1 MGFARVGMG
10 ATATVGGPIELG
22 GATSGTPREDLK
34 PTPTPAAEPLTRWSH
49 PALFKL
55 GRRWAW
61 YRCRVLLM
69 PVRTGSS
76 QAPG

>member
-1 MGFARVGMG
+1 MGS
-10 ATATVGGPIELG
+10 TATVGGPIELG
-22 GATSGTPREDLK
+22 GGHIPVHPRGSE
-34 PTPTPAAEPLTRWSH
+34 TYPTPAAEPLTRWSH

-61 YRCRVLLM
+61 YTCRVLLM

-76 QAPG
+76 RAPG